1 MRKGKP
7 EKYLKPE
14 PHTRCWSGITPL
26 LSVLNLSVLII
37 TLLPL
42 AQFSV
47 AELSAQTPQFA
58 LPTSLT
64 ELFPLKS
71 GWFGIERT
79 PSADRLLLIDSQFR
93 TRSQMLWRDLAPLDF
108 IELPGDTAGVL
119 LAQPGNRTILYI
131 VKTDPTPDLT
141 PLWQFDGKG
150 FDQIVGVKQTATS
163 PLTVMLTGDSGIVG
177 IGTNGE
183 VAFQH
188 RGRIKGVLLSTL
200 DTNKLYFAENYG
212 DQTFFC
218 TLNLSDGT
226 ILSSTPIKG
235 SGNVLL
241 GYQSGVDR
249 TILLLLSNPPT
260 LYSIREESGGFQRQ
274 LPLPRFPD
282 VILPV
287 ENSEAISLLYFSLP
301 APEVLEVGEENKR
314 TALYYPSS
322 VPFQSVLYDNHYIF
336 LVGSDSVVVYDHEFN
351 YLCRLPAV
359 GGVRPRLITIDSLQ
373 GSYILTTENGSSTI
387 TVKSDPWGWFY
398 PWQREIVIGIIL
410 LPLLL
415 LGLILFLRYRMM
427 RVMYTNIVRGADAA
441 GFLVTS
447 RNGKV
452 LTINGTA
459 RRYIGIEGATPI
471 GRHINFAF
479 AAEHL
484 QPVLERSRALL
495 SYGQPYQ
502 TELNVSTDGSSRTLH
517 FSGRPLYGRYGGTK
531 GYIFMIQDITSI
543 IEQDRLVNWASVAH
557 HIAHEMK
564 TPLGVIRTSAE
575 SLRHE
580 LSSLPDSSKGLTIT
594 GRLLRQSGR
603 LREIVEDLLTV
614 ARTEEMKLVEVDLAL
629 LLSSLVDDMRE
640 FIPGMIM
647 LTFEQK
653 GESFRI
659 RVDAD
664 QMTIALR
671 NVIDNARQAIGDR
684 EGMIRVSV
692 IATDDAID
700 MVVSDDGVGMS
711 PTTLARLF
719 QPYYTE
725 KEGGSG
731 IGTVI
736 IKRVIEGHG
745 GTVTVESEKGIGT
758 TFRLQLPRE
767 EA

>member
-14 PHTRCWSGITPL
+14 PHILWWSGITSL
-26 LSVLNLSVLII
+26 LSVLNLSSLILAS
-37 TLLPL
+37 LLL
-42 AQFSV
+42 AQFSIS
-47 AELSAQTPQFA
+47 ELKAQPQQDA
-58 LPTSLT
+58 PVTSLP
-64 ELFPLKS
+64 ELFPLQD

-79 PSADRLLLIDSQFR
+79 PSADRLMLIDSDFR

-108 IELPGDTAGVL
+108 IELPGDSAGVM
-119 LAQPGNRTILYI
+119 LAQPGSGTLLYI
-131 VKTDPTPDLT
+131 VKTDLTPDLT

-150 FDQIVGVKQTATS
+150 FNQIVGVTKTSTS
-163 PLTVMLTGDSGIVG
+163 PLTVLLAGDSGVVG

-188 RGRIKGVLLSTL
+188 RGRIKGVLRSTL

-218 TLNLSDGT
+218 TFSLSDGI

-235 SGNVLL
+235 SGDVLL
-241 GYQSGVDR
+241 SYKSEIDR
-249 TILLLLSNPPT
+249 TILLALSNPPT
-260 LYSIREESGGFQRQ
+260 LYTIREESGGFQRQ
-274 LPLPRFPD
+274 LPLPRFPN

-287 ENSEAISLLYFSLP
+287 GNTEAISLLYFSLP
-301 APEVLEVGEENKR
+301 APEILEVGEENKR
-314 TALYYPSS
+314 STLYYPSS
-322 VPFQSVLYDNHYIF
+322 VPFRSVVFDSHYIF
-336 LVGSDSVVVYDHEFN
+336 LVGSDSVVVYDHEFD
-351 YLCRLPAV
+351 YLCRLPAT
-359 GGVRPRLITIDSLQ
+359 GGVRARLITIDSLK
-373 GSYILTTENGSSTI
+373 GSYILTTENGSSPI
-387 TVKSDPWGWFY
+387 TVTPDSWGWFY

-427 RVMYTNIVRGADAA
+427 RVMYTNIVRGGDAA

-479 AAEHL
+479 ASEHL

-531 GYIFMIQDITSI
+531 GFIFMIQDITSI

-640 FIPGMIM
+640 YIPGMIM

-653 GESFRI
+653 GENFRI

-692 IATDDAID
+692 NAMEDAID
-700 MVVSDDGVGMS
+700 VVVADDGIGMS

-745 GTVTVESEKGIGT
+745 GTVTVESEKGVGT
-758 TFRLQLPRE
+758 TFRLRLPRE